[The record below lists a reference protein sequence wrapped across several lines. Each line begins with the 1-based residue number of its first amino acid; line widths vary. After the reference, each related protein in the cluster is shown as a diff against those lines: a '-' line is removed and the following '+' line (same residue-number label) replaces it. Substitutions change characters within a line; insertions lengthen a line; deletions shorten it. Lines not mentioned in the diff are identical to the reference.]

1 MEMEIEIRA
10 ASELSAAERQ
20 QIHEVDRQAFP
31 SPDPY
36 GYMEWSAHHW
46 HVLVKIDG
54 QYVSQVGIVERT
66 GAVNGQPVKLGGI
79 GGVGT
84 LLEWRRRGLAQRA
97 MEKAAQ
103 FLRDELDVEF
113 GLLICNRPM
122 LPYYRKLGWQVVEGP
137 LTFDQPQGK
146 VTFPDVTM
154 VLPCTKKDWPP
165 GVIDL
170 CGLPW

>member
-1 MEMEIEIRA
+1 MEIKIRA
-10 ASELSAAERQ
+10 ANELSEAERQ
-20 QIHEVDRQAFP
+20 QIRDLDRQAFS

-36 GYMEWSAHHW
+36 GYLEWSTNHW
-46 HVLVKIDG
+46 HVLVKVDG
-54 QYVSQVGIVERT
+54 RYISQVGIVERT
-66 GAVNGQPVKLGGI
+66 GTVNGQPIKLGGV

-84 LLEWRRRGLAQRA
+84 LPEWRCRGLAQQA
-97 MEKAAQ
+97 MERAAQ
-103 FLRDELDVEF
+103 FLRDEVGVEF
-113 GLLICNRPM
+113 GLLICNQNM
-122 LPYYRKLGWQVVEGP
+122 LPYYRKLGWQVVKGP
-137 LTFDQPQGK
+137 LTCDQPQGK